1 MVGKNA
7 LIKALSQTQSD
18 LAANGITLL
27 APDVK
32 VTGYPLRYRAA
43 LTDLSVEGPKGRY
56 QTQRLN
62 ISADAFRPTQWTL
75 SSDSTARIDMRGN
88 SGERWLFDLS
98 GQDMQVKLGHSLA
111 GKLIS
116 VDMTMHDVIATPV
129 IGDAPPITAIKSGTI
144 KLTPSVAPLQSG
156 TSAVFD
162 IAGITLSPKAAG
174 NLQRVF
180 GSNITRIKGSGLAT
194 GLASLEPEDAALWKQ
209 SGALNVPD
217 LVLDWGKAG
226 FVGQLNLVMSAK
238 QGETGGANGKAVLGV
253 ADADALMEAFVD
265 AGILSQQQ
273 ALAGAFFLMAAPRD
287 DQDRIILTMPVQ
299 DNSLTLFGQ
308 TLHKF

>member
-7 LIKALSQTQSD
+7 LVKALSQTQSD
-18 LAANGITLL
+18 LAQNGITLST
-27 APDVK
+27 PSVK
-32 VTGYPLRYRAA
+32 VTGFPLRYRAA
-43 LTDLSVEGPKGRY
+43 LTDLSLEGPKGTY
-56 QTQRLN
+56 QTGRVN

-88 SGERWLFDLS
+88 NGERWLFDLS
-98 GQDMQVKLGHSLA
+98 GEDMQVKLGHSLS

-129 IGDAPPITAIKSGTI
+129 IGDAPPITAIKNAVI
-144 KLTPSVAPLQSG
+144 KLNPSVAPLQSG

-162 IAGITLSPKAAG
+162 IAGVTLSPKAAG
-174 NLQRVF
+174 DLQRVF
-180 GSNITRIKGSGLAT
+180 GSDITRIKGSGLAT
-194 GLASLEPEDAALWKQ
+194 GLASLEPEDTALWKQ

-217 LVLDWGKAG
+217 FVLDWGKAG
-226 FVGQLNLVMSAK
+226 FVGQVNTVMGAS
-238 QGETGGANGKAVLGV
+238 GANGKAVLGV
-253 ADADALMEAFVD
+253 ADADALMQAFID
-265 AGILSQQQ
+265 AGIISQQQ
-273 ALAGAFFLMAAPRD
+273 ALAASFFMMAAPRD

-299 DNSLTLFGQ
+299 DNALTLFGQ